1 MIVLGING
9 FKNEHDPA
17 AALIINGKMVG
28 FAEEERFVRIKH
40 ALNYYPHN
48 AVNWLL
54 TSNNIDIDEIDIF
67 AFGWDIKKMITL
79 GYKYE
84 FLKSY
89 LNQTNFFRIQLL
101 QMELKKIFFLF
112 QKKVL
117 PL

>member
-84 FLKSY
+84 FSKDYFNDEEIVSIITGQ
-89 LNQTNFFRIQLL
+89 NR
-101 QMELKKIFFLF
+101 KK
-112 QKKVL
+112 KC
-117 PL
+117 